1 MKIYVNREPKFGPW
15 GGGAKTINKLVETL
29 LSKGHDVVYQ
39 LEGGISIMF
48 CFDPRPNTFGENI
61 DHLYAYKR
69 AHLNTRIIQR
79 VGDVGTH
86 NKPHLTEL
94 IKYCLDKSDYFIFPS
109 EWSKKHIGFAGKN
122 YSVIHNCPPHNF
134 YKNRKTSGVVS
145 SRPRIVTHHWSTN
158 PKKGFDIYEKL
169 DKYCCDTKE
178 FEFCYIGRKPD
189 QIKFENHIK
198 PVSADVLADMLP
210 HYDIYLTASEEEA
223 GANHVLEGL
232 AAGLPVVYKNTGGS
246 IVEYCRGFGES
257 YGDFSSMLS
266 SLRTVVSSYRQY
278 AAATLQYKAV
288 NDSVVDEYVRIIES
302 LMF

>member
-1 MKIYVNREPKFGPW
+1 
-15 GGGAKTINKLVETL
+15 
-29 LSKGHDVVYQ
+29 
-39 LEGGISIMF
+39 
-48 CFDPRPNTFGENI
+48 
-61 DHLYAYKR
+61 
-69 AHLNTRIIQR
+69 
-79 VGDVGTH
+79 
-86 NKPHLTEL
+86 
-94 IKYCLDKSDYFIFPS
+94 
-109 EWSKKHIGFAGKN
+109 
-122 YSVIHNCPPHNF
+122 
-134 YKNRKTSGVVS
+134 
-145 SRPRIVTHHWSTN
+145 
-158 PKKGFDIYEKL
+158 
-169 DKYCCDTKE
+169 
-178 FEFCYIGRKPD
+178 
-189 QIKFENHIK
+189 
-198 PVSADVLADMLP
+198 MLP